1 MCGLIVQ
8 VRVVP
13 RRTVVGD
20 IDRRFD
26 NLSGSHH
33 QSHGQFTVF
42 MSLVS
47 RAVMLLAVETDWSSL
62 VWFACFSGLFCLSL
76 ISRLY
81 GAGNCWHR
89 LSGVRSKLVNQ
100 LSKVSRW

>member
-1 MCGLIVQ
+1 ML
-8 VRVVP
+8 
-13 RRTVVGD
+13 
-20 IDRRFD
+20 
-26 NLSGSHH
+26 
-33 QSHGQFTVF
+33 
-42 MSLVS
+42 
-47 RAVMLLAVETDWSSL
+47 LLAVETDWSSL
-62 VWFACFSGLFCLSL
+62 VWFVGLSLFCLSL

>member
-1 MCGLIVQ
+1 ML
-8 VRVVP
+8 
-13 RRTVVGD
+13 
-20 IDRRFD
+20 
-26 NLSGSHH
+26 
-33 QSHGQFTVF
+33 
-42 MSLVS
+42 
-47 RAVMLLAVETDWSSL
+47 LLAVETDWSSL
-62 VWFACFSGLFCLSL
+62 VWFVGLSGLFCLSGLFWLSL